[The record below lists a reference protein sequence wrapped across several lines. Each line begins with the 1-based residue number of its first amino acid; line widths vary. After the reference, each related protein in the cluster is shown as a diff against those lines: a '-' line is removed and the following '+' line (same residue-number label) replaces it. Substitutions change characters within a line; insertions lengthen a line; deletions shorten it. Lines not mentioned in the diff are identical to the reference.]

1 MKTFKLLLAGLI
13 TLFSVSII
21 SCGGKADAKS
31 EENKSE
37 KKQAVRIV
45 YLQEEEVS
53 REIDY
58 SANLIPFE
66 EVYLAPATPGRIIK
80 VYPEIGD
87 RVAKGQILVQ
97 MDPTQLNTS
106 MLQLAN
112 LEKDKQRF
120 DTLIQYGGVSKQQ
133 YDQINT
139 QYDVTKANVDLLST
153 NVNLSSPFSGVITAK
168 YFENGELFTGA
179 PNTQVGK
186 PAIVVVQQINPIKAV
201 ISVSEKYFPI
211 IKKGMLVDV
220 KSDIY
225 SDKEFQGKISLIHPT
240 INAQTKTFDVEIE
253 IANNEEILRP
263 GMFASV
269 NIEFAKESAMVVPV
283 SAVLMQRGT
292 NNRYVFVCNDGIAHR
307 VDVKLGKRFDDKV
320 ELISDEISVNDK
332 LIISGHNNL
341 VEGDKVEISED

>member
-1 MKTFKLLLAGLI
+1 MRTIKLLLAILVAFFSI
-13 TLFSVSII
+13 LFI

-31 EENKSE
+31 EENKTE
-37 KKQAVRIV
+37 KIQPVKVTL
-45 YLQEEEVS
+45 LQEEEVA

-58 SANLIPFE
+58 SANLVAFE

-87 RVAKGQILVQ
+87 RVKKGQMLVQ

-106 MLQLAN
+106 LLQLEN
-112 LEKDKQRF
+112 LKKDKQRF
-120 DTLIQYGGVSKQQ
+120 DTLIQYGGVTKQQ

-139 QYDVTKANVDLLST
+139 QYEVTKANVELLST
-153 NVNLSSPFSGVITAK
+153 NVNLASPFNGVITAK

-186 PAIVVVQQINPIKAV
+186 PAIVVVQQINPIKAI
-201 ISVSEKYFPI
+201 ISVSEKYYPVV
-211 IKKGMLVDV
+211 KKGMIVDV

-225 SDKEFQGKISLIHPT
+225 ADKEFKGKISLIHPT
-240 INAQTKTFDVEIE
+240 INAQTKTFNIEIE
-253 IANNEEILRP
+253 VANNEELLRP

-269 NIEFAKESAMVVPV
+269 NMEFAKETAMVVPV

-292 NNRYVFVCNDGIAHR
+292 NNRYVFVYKDGKAHR
-307 VDVKLGKRFDDKV
+307 IDVKLGKRFDDKV
-320 ELISDEISVNDK
+320 EIISDEIGINDQ
-332 LIISGHNNL
+332 LIIAGHNNL
-341 VEGDKVEISED
+341 IEGDKVEIVKD